1 MSVTVALHA
10 PASPPEAGGERVS
23 RVTGRLN
30 QLRDPL
36 IVFAVVLGSALGGIL
51 LQPHGLLSSFWFANA
66 ILLGTMLRR
75 PGMAT
80 SSGWAAAVAGF
91 LVADLT
97 MGSGLLR
104 TGLLT
109 LGNMAGIAVA
119 FVMFRRLTPDMLA
132 LRSAFAPLVLTVITL
147 TGSMAAGL
155 VGMWANPLLFNGS
168 PQEGFL
174 FWTVSEF
181 TNYMAILPLT
191 LTATMSLTALT
202 PAGRVEIDMVK
213 IAPALACIM
222 GAILALVMPGSGS
235 VLFPMPGL
243 IWCALTYNVGSV
255 AAMSGLVAAWML
267 VAPAMGWIE
276 AGILLETPAQTLNFR
291 LGIALALLGPISI
304 ASVMSARRESL
315 REAAAARRAS
325 EEAMGSRTL
334 LLATMTHELRTPLNI
349 IAGYAHLI
357 EHPMRNATQN
367 DQTEHAQRIYEAA
380 VHMNELVTDLLDTAK
395 VEAGQFKLAL
405 APTDSRATMDQS
417 VRLVVGMAM
426 ERKISIKVEPGYW
439 PHVQADARAIKQVMI
454 NLLSNA
460 IRYSP
465 DGATIR
471 VTSKLMDG
479 RLAVSVADKGSGIA
493 PEDLNRLGRAY
504 QQAGDPSQQ
513 RQGTG
518 LGLAL
523 SISLIAQHG
532 GTLKLQSELG
542 RGTTATF
549 DLRLLDMEAA
559 NDD

>member
-1 MSVTVALHA
+1 
-10 PASPPEAGGERVS
+10 
-23 RVTGRLN
+23 
-30 QLRDPL
+30 
-36 IVFAVVLGSALGGIL
+36 
-51 LQPHGLLSSFWFANA
+51 
-66 ILLGTMLRR
+66 
-75 PGMAT
+75 
-80 SSGWAAAVAGF
+80 
-91 LVADLT
+91 
-97 MGSGLLR
+97 
-104 TGLLT
+104 
-109 LGNMAGIAVA
+109 
-119 FVMFRRLTPDMLA
+119 
-132 LRSAFAPLVLTVITL
+132 
-147 TGSMAAGL
+147 
-155 VGMWANPLLFNGS
+155 
-168 PQEGFL
+168 
-174 FWTVSEF
+174 
-181 TNYMAILPLT
+181 
-191 LTATMSLTALT
+191 
-202 PAGRVEIDMVK
+202 
-213 IAPALACIM
+213 
-222 GAILALVMPGSGS
+222 VMPGSGS

-504 QQAGDPSQQ
+504 QQAGDAARQQ
-513 RQGTG
+513 QGTG